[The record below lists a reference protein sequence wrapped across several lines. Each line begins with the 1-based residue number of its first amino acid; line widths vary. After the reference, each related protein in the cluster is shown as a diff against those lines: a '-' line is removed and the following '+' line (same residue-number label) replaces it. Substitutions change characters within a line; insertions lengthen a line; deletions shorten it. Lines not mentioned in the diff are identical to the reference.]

1 MNYRAPLCL
10 SMNEVY
16 TYNIYVGDQ
25 KCQSRNC
32 VLPFWLVLQL
42 TSKLVAETD
51 LCVAQHIKRSSVVAA
66 FDLTNEVTV

>member
-32 VLPFWLVLQL
+32 ILLLWLVLGL
-42 TSKLVAETD
+42 TSNVVVKSD
-51 LCVAQHIKRSSVVAA
+51 LCVAQPIYKRSTGKVFS
-66 FDLTNEVTV
+66 DLIK